1 MTNDGSSMMLAL
13 KKRQLKTYKD
23 MLAVLELQTAG
34 LGAYAP
40 AGKVVELE
48 QTKQQIA
55 ALEEEIAELEAE
67 DSESDNPGPTN
78 HGKRKYI
85 DAVVDMQVETARTRL
100 AVEEVGAKV
109 AELTGVVRGNTGRL
123 DRIEGYLKASD
134 AVRDTVRF
142 AGGC

>member
-1 MTNDGSSMMLAL
+1 MTDNGNAMMLAL
-13 KKRQLKTYKD
+13 KKRSLQTYKD

-48 QTKQQIA
+48 RAKQQIA
-55 ALEEEIAELEAE
+55 ALEEEISDLEAE
-67 DSESDNPGPTN
+67 DSEGDNPGQPN
-78 HGKRKYI
+78 HGKRKYV
-85 DAVVDMQVETARTRL
+85 DALVDMQVETVRTRL

-109 AELTGVVRGNTGRL
+109 DRLTGVVRGNTGRL
-123 DRIEGYLKASD
+123 DRIEGFLRASD

-142 AGGC
+142 GGGG

>member
-1 MTNDGSSMMLAL
+1 MTDNGNAIMLAL
-13 KKRQLKTYKD
+13 KKRSLQTYKD
-23 MLAVLELQTAG
+23 ILAVLELQTAG

-48 QTKQQIA
+48 RAKEQIA
-55 ALEEEIAELEAE
+55 ALEEEISDLEAE
-67 DSESDNPGPTN
+67 DSEGDNPGQPN
-78 HGKRKYI
+78 HGKRKYV
-85 DAVVDMQVETARTRL
+85 DALVDMQVETVRTRL

-109 AELTGVVRGNTGRL
+109 DRLTGVVRGNTGRL

-142 AGGC
+142 GGGG